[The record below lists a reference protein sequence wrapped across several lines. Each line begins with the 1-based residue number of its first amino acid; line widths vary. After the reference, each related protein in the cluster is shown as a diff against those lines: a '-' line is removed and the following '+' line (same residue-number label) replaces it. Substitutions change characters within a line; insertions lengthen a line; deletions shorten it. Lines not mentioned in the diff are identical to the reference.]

1 MCDTFEDIYNSLKYS
16 LETHNIF
23 VPSKIDV
30 MSFIGDGLKVL
41 IERSLKA
48 SNSNIDI
55 NIIFNEFMGYYKNHC
70 VVDSKLFTGMDNVLN
85 ILKNNNIK
93 MAVISN
99 KAYEFVMII
108 LDDLKLS
115 HYFDIF
121 YGGDSFTEKKPSPLP
136 LINTIK
142 TLNVNPENVLMVGD
156 SDNDVL
162 AGKSA
167 GAYTCYCSFGYS
179 KLKLSKPDYTVS
191 KPEEIIN
198 IIKDFIQ

>member
-23 VPSKIDV
+23 VPSKTDV

-41 IERSLKA
+41 IERSLNA

-55 NIIFNEFMGYYKNHC
+55 NIILNEFMNHYKQNC
-70 VVDSKLFTGMDNVLN
+70 VVKSKLFTGMDTVLKH
-85 ILKNNNIK
+85 LYNNNIK

-99 KAYEFVMII
+99 KAYDFVKII
-108 LDDLKLS
+108 LNDLNLS
-115 HYFDIF
+115 HYFSVF
-121 YGGDSFTEKKPSPLP
+121 YGGDSFSEKKPSPLP

-142 TLNVNPENVLMVGD
+142 LLNFNPENVLMVGD

-162 AGKSA
+162 AGKNA
-167 GAYTCYCSFGYS
+167 GVYTCYCSYGYS
-179 KLKLSKPDYTVS
+179 KLKLSKPDYIIS
-191 KPEEIIN
+191 KPEELIN
-198 IIKDFIQ
+198 II